1 MRRPRFRSSE
11 MPVHRILNAAWMVR
25 NYSRGYSGIGL
36 NNRQRAINQLGRTIR
51 DAFANAKEEDYERL
65 LAAIL
70 DGLRPRDDRPF

>member
-1 MRRPRFRSSE
+1 

-25 NYSRGYSGIGL
+25 NYSRGYSGLGL
-36 NNRQRAINQLGRTIR
+36 HNRQRAINELGRTIR

-65 LAAIL
+65 LAAIV